1 MTPMPRLD
9 RVQLGF
15 FGAFV
20 ASTFV
25 SIFAAQAFLVAALLI
40 FAVRLAARQ
49 VPPVRTP
56 ADGPIVAFVAFTLL
70 SVSFSV
76 DPGASLDHAKKLLLL
91 VVFVLAIDT
100 LALER
105 SRERALTVALLA
117 GLALAG
123 LMVVQFHLLGFDG
136 LHRRP
141 TGFLGHYMSATGLV
155 MTILVVAAA
164 RLGFSREALR
174 PRRADML
181 ALAALAAGLFV
192 LAAAKAS
199 GLGAV
204 PATGAFVALLAA
216 AGAFVT
222 TTRGPWPGS
231 GTGSTLA
238 AAALPLCGWALLVS
252 RTRNAWLG
260 ALAGVAVV
268 ALLRKPKAL
277 FALAALVAAV
287 FLARPTAV
295 IDRLTV
301 TDASTIDRYYQW
313 QAGVDMI
320 RDRPWFGQG
329 PGMILR
335 TYPTYRWPEAP
346 NTQAPHLH
354 DNALQIAA
362 ERGLLCLGAWL
373 SWMAIV
379 LADAWREVRSLLREK
394 PARGPAW
401 VAVGALAGLLAL
413 MAAGLF
419 EYNFGDSEVLMFLLL
434 VTALPY
440 ALRRGR
446 ALFPA

>member
-1 MTPMPRLD
+1 MTAPKLD
-9 RVQLGF
+9 RLQLGL

-25 SIFAAQAFLVAALLI
+25 SIFAAQAFLVAGLLV
-40 FAVRLAARQ
+40 FAARLSTRSA
-49 VPPVRTP
+49 PCVRTP
-56 ADGPIVAFVAFTLL
+56 ADGPILAFAAFTLL
-70 SVSFSV
+70 SVAFSV

-91 VVFVLAIDT
+91 AVFVLATDT
-100 LALER
+100 LAFEK
-105 SRERALTVALLA
+105 SRERALHVALLA
-117 GLALAG
+117 GTALAG
-123 LMVVQFHLLGFDG
+123 LMVIQFHLLGFDG
-136 LHRRP
+136 LHQRP
-141 TGFLGHYMSATGLV
+141 QGFLGHYMSATGLV
-155 MTILVVAAA
+155 MTVLVVAAA
-164 RLGFSREALR
+164 RLGFSRDALR
-174 PRRADML
+174 PDRADIA
-181 ALAALAAGLFV
+181 ALAALGGGLVV
-192 LAAAKAS
+192 LALAKAS
-199 GLGAV
+199 GTGAV
-204 PATGAFVALLAA
+204 VATRLFVVLLSA
-216 AGAFVT
+216 AGAFMA
-222 TTRGPWPGS
+222 TTRGPWPGR
-231 GTGSTLA
+231 GTGNVLA
-238 AAALPLCGWALLVS
+238 ALALPVCGWALLVS

-277 FALAALVAAV
+277 FALAGLVAAV

-301 TDASTIDRYYQW
+301 TDASSIDRYYQW

-320 RDRPWFGQG
+320 KDRPWFGQG

-335 TYPTYRWPEAP
+335 TYPKYRWPEAP

-373 SWMAIV
+373 WWMATS
-379 LADAWREVRSLLREK
+379 LADSWREVRSLLRGT
-394 PARGPAW
+394 PPRGPAW
-401 VAVGALAGLLAL
+401 VAVAALAGLLAL

-434 VTALPY
+434 VAALPY